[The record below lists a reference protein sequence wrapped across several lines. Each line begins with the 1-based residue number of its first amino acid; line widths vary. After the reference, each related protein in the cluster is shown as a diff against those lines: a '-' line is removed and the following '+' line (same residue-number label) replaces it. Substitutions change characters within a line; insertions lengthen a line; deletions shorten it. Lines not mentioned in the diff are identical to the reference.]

1 MASFCKIF
9 LLLSAF
15 VMLQCVQSQSLAEFN
30 GTVANNAEATPVAS
44 TSTTER
50 PHTKTK
56 NYLPLKREHWAIMCG
71 VISLIFVLASIC
83 KYMFWP
89 NVRICGCK
97 QVELQ
102 RTGHVNN
109 RELRPQYSWDE
120 SNRK

>member
-1 MASFCKIF
+1 MGT
-9 LLLSAF
+9 
-15 VMLQCVQSQSLAEFN
+15 QSLEQFN
-30 GTVANNAEATPVAS
+30 DTVASNVQATPVE
-44 TSTTER
+44 STTER
-50 PHTKTK
+50 AQPKAKHF
-56 NYLPLKREHWAIMCG
+56 LPLKREHWAVMCAA
-71 VISLIFVLASIC
+71 ISLIFVLASIC

-102 RTGHVNN
+102 RTGQVNN